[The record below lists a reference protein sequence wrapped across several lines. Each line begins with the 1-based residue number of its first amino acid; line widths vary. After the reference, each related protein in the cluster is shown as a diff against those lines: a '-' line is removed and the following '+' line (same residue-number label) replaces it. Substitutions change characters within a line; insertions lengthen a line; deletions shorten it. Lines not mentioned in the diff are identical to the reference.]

1 MGKSAEAFED
11 AQEAPLMDRQTLW
24 RMNTQE
30 FEDAQKEVT
39 QAFEDTQKVATQAFE
54 DAQKEA
60 RNWVHRQTL
69 MKKRKLEFLKAQNN
83 ATQAFENSV
92 LISRETVARMI
103 TEEFL
108 KSRQVAG
115 AKVTPDEVGLT
126 VYFTTDKKR
135 WRGIS
140 RYTIKQGMTGVVVGP
155 GTPRACKSH
164 RTIRVKVKKAL
175 CKECDGSGKTGEFDH
190 FERAAVKC
198 DACDGT
204 GKRDFDH
211 ELNVTPE
218 NLSRVYWRHP
228 VSSTAEEVLVLNR
241 RRLGEHVRT
250 QAKDEDTMSPS
261 ELVLHRRRLAYGA
274 RMSPVLTALMDEIE
288 AVKRN

>member
-1 MGKSAEAFED
+1 MTTQVFLKLLKKSAEAFED

-60 RNWVHRQTL
+60 RNWVYRQTL
-69 MKKRKLEFLKAQNN
+69 MRKRQLEFLKAQNN

-103 TEEFL
+103 TKEFL
-108 KSRQVAG
+108 ISRLVAG

-155 GTPRACKSH
+155 GTPRAGKSH

-211 ELNVTPE
+211 ELNVKPE
-218 NLSRVYWRHP
+218 DLSRVP
-228 VSSTAEEVLVLNR
+228 FVDR
-241 RRLGEHVRT
+241 RRLVEHART

-261 ELVLHRRRLAYGA
+261 ELVLRRRRLAYGA
-274 RMSPVLTALMDEIE
+274 RVSPALAALMDEIE